1 MNIVLILVGY
11 VAGLCLTYILDVVLC
26 WLEFS
31 EYDFLTYVFGGEYEE
46 LGNKVM
52 NTMSLIF
59 WFIYIWFVIIGLVIH
74 FCKRKK

>member
-11 VAGLCLTYILDVVLC
+11 VAGLCLTCILDVVLC

-52 NTMSLIF
+52 NTISLIF
-59 WFIYIWFVIIGLVIH
+59 LVH
-74 FCKRKK
+74 LYMVCDNRTCNSFL